1 MPGKDRF
8 INYINLLILI
18 GLLRCRIF
26 RKIQKVTFFVITK
39 QKLMISYFAWESK
52 KAFLIKNSLFL
63 AVVSPG
69 FNNRTLF
76 FGTSFINF
84 RNSSTMT
91 VAAGRDFFKG
101 PGVSTFLRC

>member
-39 QKLMISYFAWESK
+39 QKLKISYFAWESK

-63 AVVSPG
+63 DNGFPG
-69 FNNRTLF
+69 FNNRTLVLELL
-76 FGTSFINF
+76 
-84 RNSSTMT
+84 SS
-91 VAAGRDFFKG
+91 
-101 PGVSTFLRC
+101 VSEIPL